1 MERRRHLDPAQIRI
15 GTEIAH
21 SFHAV
26 RYPGRVHA
34 LDELVWSKLSYV
46 LGYVHP
52 SETPFDAAT
61 ELALPKT
68 FLDHMWERPL
78 VDIIDHLSGID
89 GDAFDTDHSALAE
102 SLNAGVAAH
111 ALAITASRRLTR
123 RRCALVVGIA
133 CASDEAGGVQPLEQR
148 RDCPCRADCPGR
160 RQSAAHRRAA
170 QGPPAAP
177 GCVRALGL

>member
-52 SETPFDAAT
+52 SEMPFDA
-61 ELALPKT
+61 
-68 FLDHMWERPL
+68 
-78 VDIIDHLSGID
+78 
-89 GDAFDTDHSALAE
+89 DHSALAE

-111 ALAITASRRLTR
+111 AITASRRLTR

-148 RDCPCRADCPGR
+148 RDCPRVRVEPT
-160 RQSAAHRRAA
+160 A
-170 QGPPAAP
+170 QGADGPRRIVEQLKDHQPPRGA
-177 GCVRALGL
+177 